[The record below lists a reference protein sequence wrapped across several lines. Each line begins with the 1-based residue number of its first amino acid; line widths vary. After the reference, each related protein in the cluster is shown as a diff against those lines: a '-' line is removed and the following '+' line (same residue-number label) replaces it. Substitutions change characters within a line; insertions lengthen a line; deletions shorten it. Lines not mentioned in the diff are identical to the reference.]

1 MGVRNWVGMFLMGAI
16 NNLPYVVVN
25 SAAST
30 IAESFGEKNLVGAVF
45 GANVALSVF
54 VKSLNTFLLLKV
66 SYSLRIIVNGC
77 VMLAGLFGIAYAF
90 NFGFAIAC
98 IAVIGS
104 TAAFGEN
111 VTLGF
116 LLAFP
121 ASMVNAW
128 SSGTGM
134 AGVLGSS
141 LYVIFGCVVGSGQGQ
156 MDKLHSLT
164 KYAFLLTTP
173 VVVVYWL
180 AFFVLIRR
188 PGGGPGLQIVVPEP
202 TTGPSPG
209 GSTENKEQPSAHDNS
224 EGAEILNHDDVNIQ
238 GSSDGTT
245 RNKLSETTKLLSHM
259 VGPAGSG
266 DGTTSSKPSETVCR
280 RVIRCLRLVLW
291 LAINLS
297 AVYMFE
303 YVAQACAAK
312 VRPSK
317 EYNVGCPELYAS
329 LQLCYQAG
337 VFVSRSSVQL
347 FTIRRV
353 EILTIWQLV
362 NMVLWIVDD
371 HYKFL
376 PVAAL
381 PALMIVVGL
390 LGGASYVNIFYLILH
405 GEGFPHEDRELCVN
419 LTCLFITLG
428 IVLGSGFQTVLSIT
442 VLKDD

>member
-1 MGVRNWVGMFLMGAI
+1 MSFRNWVGMFLMGAV

-30 IAESFGEKNLVGAVF
+30 IAESFNEKNLVGVVF
-45 GANVALSVF
+45 AANVALSVF

-66 SYSLRIIVNGC
+66 SYGLRIIVNGC

-104 TAAFGEN
+104 TSAFGEN

-116 LLAFP
+116 LLGFP
-121 ASMVNAW
+121 GSLVNAW

-134 AGVLGSS
+134 AGLLGSS
-141 LYVIFGCVVGSGQGQ
+141 LYVLFGCVVGSGQ
-156 MDKLHSLT
+156 DKTNKLHSLT

-173 VVVVYWL
+173 VVLLYWL
-180 AFFVLIRR
+180 AYFIIIKR
-188 PGGGPGLQIVVPEP
+188 PSSHPDLQVVVPDLP
-202 TTGPSPG
+202 VNYGTVGHPQNRQQQGDGDLGKVT
-209 GSTENKEQPSAHDNS
+209 K
-224 EGAEILNHDDVNIQ
+224 ILN
-238 GSSDGTT
+238 
-245 RNKLSETTKLLSHM
+245 
-259 VGPAGSG
+259 AGSINTQG
-266 DGTTSSKPSETVCR
+266 YRDLSSSSKPSESACR
-280 RVIRCLRLVLW
+280 RIVRCLRLVLW
-291 LAINLS
+291 LAINLC

-312 VRPSK
+312 VRSSK

-347 FTIRRV
+347 FKIRRV
-353 EILTIWQLV
+353 EILTIWQFV
-362 NMVLWIVDD
+362 NMILWIVDD

-405 GEGFPHEDRELCVN
+405 EGDFPAEDRELCVN
-419 LTCLFITLG
+419 LTGIFITTG
-428 IVLGSGFQTVLSIT
+428 IVLGSGFQTLLSIT